1 MRVAIIPSSTKS
13 HRLPGKNIALVNGKP
28 MMAYP
33 VEAAQKSGMFDQII
47 VSTADQETREIAEG
61 LGCKVFPSPAALRAK
76 TSTVANVC
84 RNVLNVLADVKKV
97 EVEYFCCVFAT
108 ALFLEP
114 DDFHKSF
121 ELLNQ
126 TDFVMG
132 VSGFNFEPLHALV
145 EENGFLRKLY
155 PKSFKY
161 KSHSLPHPRQVSSN
175 GTLTWC
181 RTTPFLALGTFYGPR
196 LLGYEIPLSRC
207 VDIDTPEDY
216 ELARKLMIMPAPAVS
231 AQ

>member
-13 HRLPGKNIALVNGKP
+13 NRLPGKNIALVNGRP

-33 VEAAQKSGMFDQII
+33 VEAAQKSGMFDRII
-47 VSTADQETREIAEG
+47 VSTADPEIMEIAKG
-61 LGCKVFPSPAALRAK
+61 LGCEVFPSPAALRAK
-76 TSTVANVC
+76 TSTVAGVC

-97 EVEYFCCVFAT
+97 EVEYFCCLFAT
-108 ALFLEP
+108 ALFLKP

-121 ELLNQ
+121 ELLTQ

-132 VSGFNFEPLHALV
+132 VSAFNFEPLHALV
-145 EENGFLRKLY
+145 EKNGYLQKLY

-161 KSHSLPHPRQVSSN
+161 KSHSLPNPRQVSSN

-181 RTTPFLALGTFYGPR
+181 RVPPFLALRTFYGPR

-207 VDIDTPEDY
+207 VDIDTPEDC
-216 ELARKLMIMPAPAVS
+216 ELARKLMPVPIPATA